1 MISGLILLFIGILS
15 CISALSV
22 IPGSDIRTPDEFS
35 LIKEGKFGS
44 KLYSVNTLN
53 SSYANTPYVLDIHA
67 PNAYMS
73 GFDAGY
79 LTSEMIVANYQSLMI
94 ALFGDNWYEPVAAEL
109 LGLFLD
115 WQWDDY
121 LSKQVPQDYMDEI
134 SGLTAGGRA
143 AGELKHDLG
152 KLSTRGIV
160 LANFPG
166 DIQHISIILKEELNK
181 LPAGHHLPMSM
192 DQLQGLFKRMGK
204 RWQGLSCS
212 MFGTWG
218 SRTENGRLFSG
229 RNLDWF
235 KDTGISTYKLVTI
248 YHPLKGFAHA
258 TFGWAG
264 IWGSITGISSQGITV
279 HEANLESDDVTFE
292 GFPWVLRL
300 RYIMASAKTIS
311 EATDLWL
318 ATNNTEGYNHGI
330 GSAHDQ
336 KFICLET
343 MKGNTAI
350 FSANDPREQTLIV
363 GGKNIGS
370 PRDEAVYR
378 TNHGYDAYTIAH
390 YNEGDSSYQ
399 NSINRYLAF
408 PEAFDSYQAAGT
420 KITYAQA
427 VNITAIIA
435 SKGSNFYECV
445 TPFDGGSNILS
456 VAYDPSN
463 LLAYA
468 AWESGAGDSWAP
480 AACSTYLAL
489 DLSSWFARKA

>member
-1 MISGLILLFIGILS
+1 MN
-15 CISALSV
+15 
-22 IPGSDIRTPDEFS
+22 P
-35 LIKEGKFGS
+35 
-44 KLYSVNTLN
+44 
-53 SSYANTPYVLDIHA
+53 PYILDIHA
-67 PNAYMS
+67 PNAYAS
-73 GFDAGY
+73 GFDSGY
-79 LTSEMIVANYQSLMI
+79 LLADMIVANYQSLMF
-94 ALFGDNWYEPVAAEL
+94 ALFGNNWYEPFAAEL

-143 AGELKHDLG
+143 AGIKHDLG
-152 KLSTRGIV
+152 KYSTRGIV

-166 DIQHISIILKEELNK
+166 DIQHITLILKEELK
-181 LPAGHHLPMSM
+181 GRPQDRHLPVSMEELQKLFDRMS
-192 DQLQGLFKRMGK
+192 L
-204 RWQGLSCS
+204 RWKGLSCS

-218 SRTENGRLFSG
+218 SRTENGRLFTG

-248 YHPLKGFAHA
+248 YHPFNGYAHA

-264 IWGSITGISSQGITV
+264 IWGSITGISSRGITV

-292 GFPWVLRL
+292 GFPWVIRL
-300 RYIMASAKTIS
+300 RYIMANAKTIA
-311 EATDLWL
+311 EATQLWL

-330 GSAHDQ
+330 GSANDQ

-363 GGKNIGS
+363 NGQNIGS

-390 YNEGDSSYQ
+390 YNEGESSYE
-399 NSINRYLAF
+399 NSISRYLAF
-408 PEAFDSYQAAGT
+408 PQIFDSYQTAGT
-420 KITYAQA
+420 SIGYKEAIN
-427 VNITAIIA
+427 VTAIIA
-435 SKGSNFYECV
+435 QKGNDFYECV
-445 TPFDGGSNILS
+445 TPFEHGTNILS
-456 VAYDPSN
+456 VAYDPTN

-468 AWESGAGDSWAP
+468 AWESGSNSTWVP
-480 AACSTYLAL
+480 AACSTYVTM
-489 DLSSWFARKA
+489 DLSTWFARKE